1 LEYRYKEE
9 NADMPLSY
17 QIDEERNLVLTTGS
31 GILTDD
37 DIIQHNASLLSDP
50 GFEPGMRELSDIRGI
65 DRLEVTTEGVDR
77 MVQHDERHAPEVKA
91 HRLAIVASQDIVYGM
106 ARMYQSLTE
115 QTVANV
121 RIFGDIEEARA
132 WLVSD

>member
-1 LEYRYKEE
+1 
-9 NADMPLSY
+9 
-17 QIDEERNLVLTTGS
+17 
-31 GILTDD
+31 
-37 DIIQHNASLLSDP
+37 
-50 GFEPGMRELSDIRGI
+50 MRELSDIRGI

-77 MVQHDERHAPEVKA
+77 MVQHDERHAPEVRA

-121 RIFGDIEEARA
+121 RIFRDIEEARA
-132 WLVSD
+132 WLISD